1 MEMRSLTRCLRSRP
15 TSLFY
20 KQQPGLLATQFMN
33 RSSIRGYA
41 SKPSG
46 PTKAQTPTATQAPSD
61 FDEILSK
68 LNINNRESAAEGSLR
83 NRPSE
88 DPLSLSR
95 AVGMSAETENYRTP
109 VRRVELKLGPTL
121 GRQVHVEPE
130 KGTDLASALRI
141 LQSTCTANKVRHQAN
156 GQKFHIRRGQVRK
169 NLRMERWRKLFKF
182 SFQKTG
188 LQRSTSLR
196 SQGDRVLS
204 CSPAVDVLSV
214 MYTMSLD

>member
-15 TSLFY
+15 TSLLY

-33 RSSIRGYA
+33 RSAIRSYA
-41 SKPSG
+41 SKPSE
-46 PTKAQTPTATQAPSD
+46 PTKAPTQTATQAPSD

-68 LNINNRESAAEGSLR
+68 LNINNRESAAEGSR
-83 NRPSE
+83 SRSSE
-88 DPLSLSR
+88 DPLALSR

-141 LQSTCTANKVRHQAN
+141 LQATCTANKIRYQAN

-169 NLRMERWRKLFKF
+169 NLKMDRWRKLFKF
-182 SFQKTG
+182 SFQKTVS
-188 LQRSTSLR
+188 RIEKMR
-196 SQGDRVLS
+196 AQGW
-204 CSPAVDVLSV
+204 
-214 MYTMSLD
+214 